1 MTDEELTYP
10 KKATRKR
17 HLKRGANV
25 AEQEQCKHGKRS
37 PQKQHKNKPVCAAS
51 QQATS

>member
-1 MTDEELTYP
+1 MTDEELTYA

-17 HLKRGANV
+17 QKRGANV
-25 AEQEQCKHGKRS
+25 AEQEQCKHGKR
-37 PQKQHKNKPVCAAS
+37 PPPPKQHKNKPVCAAS